1 MAKSEE
7 EAVPLPPGI
16 GEEGQRLKDQL
27 ERSERIFADTGRY
40 YGIEE
45 LELKNADP
53 IEYEKLFGRL
63 RGGMVNARETALN
76 ISASPIVQEIGELCY
91 GLYTAEGD
99 SIVFS
104 TGIMAH
110 VHTMSVAIKTMIER
124 DYEANPGIAPGDIFC
139 NNDPVL
145 GDVHNADVQ
154 TFVPIFWE
162 DELIG
167 WAAGVT
173 HVIDIG
179 ATEPGSLP
187 IGPTRRYED
196 GLIIPCLKIGAEDTM
211 FADQEAAR
219 RAAVRTPVYWI
230 LDERTRLTGCHM
242 IREAVLRVAEAI
254 GPERYKRFTR
264 ELIEEGRISFLQR
277 VRETLVPGRYR
288 APGFTDLPY
297 RNFTRLRDE
306 ARVDSLMHAPF
317 EMTVGANGTVSVS
330 FDGANASGLHS
341 QNCTPSALQGAIWVL
356 LAQTVIPNDKVND
369 GAYLATT
376 SEFPVGTWT
385 NPDDPFVSTSRAWGF
400 LIPGF
405 TGMFRSLS
413 RGFYGRGYLEEVVA
427 GYPATA
433 SATSGGGLG
442 DDGRESAYTNFEHS
456 CQGTGAGAARDGAD
470 HCAAMWN
477 PEGDMGEVESWE
489 GTAPLVYLG
498 RRVKPCTGGP
508 GTWRGGM
515 GYESLLMV
523 DGRHTQYLQHSG
535 DGYVFSAP
543 GVLGGYPGNAGYIH
557 DVHEVALTED
567 EDLQAAYPV
576 HDGDP
581 SRGQLDEL
589 PRGRHR
595 RSDESLMMPMPF
607 ERGDVY
613 LSVQRG
619 GPGLGDPLAR
629 DPVRVAE
636 DIAASRLSA
645 DRAET
650 IYGVVAE
657 EETGGGWRVDAAAT
671 QAARQSIRDER
682 GRRARPV
689 REWYADERRRLMD
702 GGLIEPV
709 AEMYRSSLALS
720 ARWGDEFKTF
730 WDLPEDS
737 QP

>member
-1 MAKSEE
+1 MTAQA
-7 EAVPLPPGI
+7 EAIDMPSPGI
-16 GEEGQRLKDQL
+16 GEDGQRLKDQL
-27 ERSERIFADTGRY
+27 ARSERLFEDTGRY

-45 LELKNADP
+45 LEIKDADP
-53 IEYEKLFGRL
+53 IEYEKLYGRL

-76 ISASPIVQEIGELCY
+76 ISASPIVQEIGELCF

-139 NNDPVL
+139 NNDPRL

-162 DELIG
+162 DEIIG

-196 GLIIPCLKIGAEDTM
+196 GLLIPCLKIGANDTM

-242 IREAVLRVAEAI
+242 VRDAVLRVVEAT
-254 GPERYKRFTR
+254 GPEKYTQFTR
-264 ELIEEGRISFLQR
+264 ELIEEGRIAFLQR
-277 VRETLVPGRYR
+277 IRETLVPGRYR
-288 APGFTDLPY
+288 APGFLDLPY
-297 RNFTRLRDE
+297 KDFTRLRDE
-306 ARVDSLMHAPF
+306 ARVNTLMHAPY
-317 EMTVGANGTVSVS
+317 EMTVGGDGTVSVS
-330 FDGANASGLHS
+330 FDGASASGLHS

-356 LAQTVIPNDKVND
+356 LAQTVVPNDKVND
-369 GAYLATT
+369 GAYLATS
-376 SEFPVGTWT
+376 SEFPIGSWT
-385 NPDDPFVSTSRAWGF
+385 NPDDPFISTSRAWGF
-400 LIPGF
+400 LLPGF

-427 GYPATA
+427 GYPITA
-433 SATSGGGLG
+433 SSTSGGGVG
-442 DDGRESAYTNFEHS
+442 DDGRETAYTSFELS

-489 GTAPLVYLG
+489 GVAPLIYLG
-498 RRVKPCTGGP
+498 RRVKPCTSGP

-523 DGRHTQYLQHSG
+523 NGIHTQYLQHSG
-535 DGYVFSAP
+535 EGYVFAAP
-543 GVLGGYPGNAGYIH
+543 GVCGGYPGNAGYIH
-557 DVHEVALTED
+557 DVHDVALTED
-567 EDLQAAYPV
+567 ENLRTAYPV

-581 SRGQLDEL
+581 SQGQLDTL
-589 PRGRHR
+589 RHGRHR
-595 RSDESLMMPMPF
+595 RSKEALMMPMPF
-607 ERGDVY
+607 ERGDLY
-613 LSVQRG
+613 LSIQRG

-629 DPVRVAE
+629 DPALVAA
-636 DIAASRLSA
+636 DVAASRLSVE
-645 DRAET
+645 RAKG
-650 IYGVVAE
+650 IYGVVVAAE
-657 EETGGGWRVDAAAT
+657 SNGAWRADVAAT
-671 QAARQSIRDER
+671 EAARQSIRD
-682 GRRARPV
+682 GRASRARPV
-689 REWYADERRRLMD
+689 REWHADERRRIMQGD
-702 GGLIEPV
+702 LIAPV
-709 AEMYRSSLALS
+709 VEMYRASLALS
-720 ARWGDEFKTF
+720 KRWGDEFRDF
-730 WDLPEDS
+730 WNLAKDF